1 MKYSLRQASEEDYQF
16 LFALKVLC
24 LKDYVATMFGWDE
37 KYQRR
42 IYSERFDPSTIQIIV
57 VDGEDVGQLSVEK
70 EDEELYIAGLYI
82 FPQWQNQ
89 GLGSA
94 VIEDVLSSAIDQGFS
109 VRLQVLRVNPA
120 RWLYERLGFE
130 VYEETESHFRMKT
143 SG

>member
-24 LKDYVATMFGWDE
+24 LKDYDAPMIGWDE
-37 KYQRR
+37 TYQRR
-42 IYSERFDPSTIQIIV
+42 IYSEPFHPSTIQIIV

-70 EDEELYIAGLYI
+70 DDEELYIAGLYI
-82 FPQWQNQ
+82 SPQWQNQ

-130 VYEETESHFRMKT
+130 VYEETESHIKMKT
-143 SG
+143 SS